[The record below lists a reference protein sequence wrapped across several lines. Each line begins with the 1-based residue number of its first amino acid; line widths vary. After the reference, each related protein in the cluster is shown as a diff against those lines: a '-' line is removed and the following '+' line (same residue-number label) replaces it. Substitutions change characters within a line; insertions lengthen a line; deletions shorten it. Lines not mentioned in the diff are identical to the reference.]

1 MNKVI
6 LTGNLTRDPEVRYTS
21 NNVAYARMG
30 IAVARPVYS
39 KSNDG
44 QQVTDFFNMVSWNK
58 QAEFCGRYLKKG
70 SRVLVEGRI
79 ENDNYEDKNG
89 VKHYGVSIRVDN
101 IEFAGG
107 KRQNDNDS
115 GNNGGSNYDNTSNF
129 DSNDS
134 NSSYDNATD
143 DVDVPF

>member
-6 LTGNLTRDPEVRYTS
+6 LTGNLTRDPDVRYTS
-21 NNVAYARMG
+21 NNTAYARMG
-30 IAVARPVYS
+30 IAVARPYS
-39 KSNDG
+39 SKNNEG
-44 QQVTDFFNMVSWNK
+44 QTVTDFFNMVSWNK

-115 GNNGGSNYDNTSNF
+115 GDDNYNDNSN
-129 DSNDS
+129 S
-134 NSSYDNATD
+134 NSSSNSGYDNEPD

>member
-1 MNKVI
+1 MNKVF
-6 LTGNLTRDPEVRYTS
+6 LSGNLTRDPEVRYTQGGM
-21 NNVAYARMG
+21 AYARMS
-30 IAVARPVYS
+30 IAVSRPYS
-39 KSNDG
+39 SKNNDG
-44 QQVTDFFNMVSWNK
+44 QPQTDFFNMVSWNK

-101 IEFAGG
+101 IEFGDSKRSGG
-107 KRQNDNDS
+107 GESS
-115 GNNGGSNYDNTSNF
+115 GNGGGYGNSGGNYESNSGSNYNDNS
-129 DSNDS
+129 
-134 NSSYDNATD
+134 D